1 MKGEKNF
8 AYERL
13 PEGYEL
19 YERIDLAAEAAKPM
33 AIFGIF
39 LTAAMIFW
47 GIFGAKHPFSEAFQM
62 GAFRVIFAVFGM
74 IVGMVVYLFVHE
86 GVHGFFIKMFS
97 GKPPFYGK
105 DLRKG
110 MFYAGSHCFFGKF
123 AYVLIALAPLIIWG
137 IVIAL
142 MLSELSA
149 KAPQFWWYLYAI
161 QILNF
166 TGAVGDLYITWRV
179 LRMPKEVLVQDD
191 GISMKFFLP
200 VKK

>member
-1 MKGEKNF
+1 MKDSKDF
-8 AYERL
+8 AFERL
-13 PEGYEL
+13 PGEYDL
-19 YERIDLAAEAAKPM
+19 CERIDLAGEAAKPM
-33 AIFGIF
+33 AVFGIF
-39 LTAAMIFW
+39 LAAVMIFW
-47 GIFGAKHPFSEAFQM
+47 GIFSAGHPISEAFRM
-62 GAFRVIFAVFGM
+62 EIPRVIFAIFGM
-74 IVGMVVYLFVHE
+74 IVGMVVYIFVHE

-105 DLRKG
+105 DLKKG
-110 MFYAGSHCFFGKF
+110 MFYAGSRCFFGKF
-123 AYVLIALAPLIIWG
+123 AYIVIALAPLIVWG

-149 KAPQFWWYLYAI
+149 KSPQFWWYLYAI

-166 TGAVGDLYITWRV
+166 TGAAGDLYITWRV
-179 LRMPKEVLVQDD
+179 IRMPKEVLVQDD